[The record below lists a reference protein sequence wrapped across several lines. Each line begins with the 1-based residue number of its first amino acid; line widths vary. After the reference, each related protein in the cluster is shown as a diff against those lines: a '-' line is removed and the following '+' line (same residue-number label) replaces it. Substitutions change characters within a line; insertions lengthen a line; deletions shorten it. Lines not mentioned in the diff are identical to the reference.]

1 MRYWLEYF
9 KCPRL
14 YGLVLQLDPGEYLE
28 NWKAQAISAKI
39 FIGGES
45 YLLMRN
51 TSGESFL
58 WLRIRSLSLN
68 LFRRIRST
76 PIRPITLS
84 SGPVVG
90 RPASARA
97 KAGKLEDR
105 GSNPRSVQTFFFS
118 YFFITCLVI
127 DLPTQP
133 LAASGF

>member
-9 KCPRL
+9 KYPRL

-28 NWKAQAISAKI
+28 NWKAQAISVKI

-45 YLLMRN
+45 YSLMRN
-51 TSGESFL
+51 MSEGSFL

-76 PIRPITLS
+76 PIRLITLS

-105 GSNPRSVQTFFFS
+105 GSNPRSV
-118 YFFITCLVI
+118 
-127 DLPTQP
+127 
-133 LAASGF
+133 